1 MKVPFISQPS
11 RENEGVISRARTQWL
26 PSTAYSFW
34 SGFTSPTPNEHTAYW
49 LLFHC
54 QHERIKNTYGK
65 RKKKLEILTGTP
77 LLFISMVF
85 VPAPLEEAVSSSKR
99 TAHRILVIKVPISA
113 GFVKVKIIRY
123 KSPLAEVHAS
133 YLRCGSS
140 ASPSTSSNGLWTARP
155 WSMLGATERR

>member
-1 MKVPFISQPS
+1 MKELFPEHVPNDCPAQPIHFGQASQVPHLM
-11 RENEGVISRARTQWL
+11 NTL
-26 PSTAYSFW
+26 PTDSSSTASMR
-34 SGFTSPTPNEHTAYW
+34 GLKIHM
-49 LLFHC
+49 
-54 QHERIKNTYGK
+54 ERE
-65 RKKKLEILTGTP
+65 KKKLEILTGTP

-133 YLRCGSS
+133 
-140 ASPSTSSNGLWTARP
+140 
-155 WSMLGATERR
+155 

>member
-1 MKVPFISQPS
+1 MRGLKIHME
-11 RENEGVISRARTQWL
+11 RE
-26 PSTAYSFW
+26 
-34 SGFTSPTPNEHTAYW
+34 
-49 LLFHC
+49 
-54 QHERIKNTYGK
+54 
-65 RKKKLEILTGTP
+65 KKKLEILTGTP

-133 YLRCGSS
+133 
-140 ASPSTSSNGLWTARP
+140 
-155 WSMLGATERR
+155 